1 MIVSITKGSAMRKLI
16 ILGVSIMALAVPAAG
31 MADVTNN
38 PTTKD
43 SYGYAT
49 ANATRFVKDGVYPG
63 DHGIGLY
70 RAGYGGAPISNLAV
84 NGSTMYP
91 DWITDQDAFGPI
103 SNNGE

>member
-1 MIVSITKGSAMRKLI
+1 MRKLI
-16 ILGVSIMALAVPAAG
+16 IIAASLAALAVPTAA

-38 PTTKD
+38 PSTKD

-49 ANATRFVKDGVYPG
+49 ANATRLVKDGVYPG

-70 RAGYGGAPISNLAV
+70 RAFYGGEYISNLAV

-103 SNNGE
+103 SNNGK

>member
-1 MIVSITKGSAMRKLI
+1 MRKLI

-38 PTTKD
+38 PSTKD

-49 ANATRFVKDGVYPG
+49 TNATRLVKDGVYPG

-70 RAGYGGAPISNLAV
+70 RAGYGGAYISNLAV

-103 SNNGE
+103 SNNGK